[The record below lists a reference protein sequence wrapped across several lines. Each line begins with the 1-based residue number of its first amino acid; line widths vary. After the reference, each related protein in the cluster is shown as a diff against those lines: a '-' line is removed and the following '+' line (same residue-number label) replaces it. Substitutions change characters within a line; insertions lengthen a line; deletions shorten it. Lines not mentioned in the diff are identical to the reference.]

1 MSVMLPLR
9 FLHGVLSTCL
19 SLVAPE
25 IWSFWLQIHVRSVK
39 CCNQPSSS
47 PLFYLSCLINV
58 PGTIC
63 EILQNVGHLSTNMNP
78 VALFFSFFFG
88 DLYNRIKHLPNIWKY
103 RKTVIQLCTSS
114 VTFCFCSCLA
124 STCVCFVFF
133 TRLKMSSGSW
143 GCSFIKSPVCNSDHL
158 LLNLTVKELHM
169 EEMCVL
175 KEEKEWRSHE
185 ILLWYQLMWPM
196 RSFID
201 LGWILLV
208 NWWFERNSWTM
219 FTWHVKYN
227 YQFVDRLA
235 TQQFFYT
242 VNRKHSCFL
251 YHKSHHK
258 NQ

>member
-47 PLFYLSCLINV
+47 PLFLFVMPYQCSRN
-58 PGTIC
+58 
-63 EILQNVGHLSTNMNP
+63 HLWNFAKCGSPEHQYEPCST
-78 VALFFSFFFG
+78 FFFFPFFFG

-143 GCSFIKSPVCNSDHL
+143 GCSFIKSPVCNSDHH
-158 LLNLTVKELHM
+158 LLNLTVKVSLIWGAFSYHCSIFNLVLIM
-169 EEMCVL
+169 VFLEMCITCSSLNLGYHSVL
-175 KEEKEWRSHE
+175 
-185 ILLWYQLMWPM
+185 ILM
-196 RSFID
+196 
-201 LGWILLV
+201 
-208 NWWFERNSWTM
+208 
-219 FTWHVKYN
+219 
-227 YQFVDRLA
+227 
-235 TQQFFYT
+235 
-242 VNRKHSCFL
+242 
-251 YHKSHHK
+251 
-258 NQ
+258 

>member
-78 VALFFSFFFG
+78 VALFFFSFFFG

-143 GCSFIKSPVCNSDHL
+143 GCSFIKSPVCNSDHH
-158 LLNLTVKELHM
+158 LLNLTVKVSLIWGAFSYHCSIFNLVLIM
-169 EEMCVL
+169 VFLEMCITCSSLNLGYHSVL
-175 KEEKEWRSHE
+175 
-185 ILLWYQLMWPM
+185 ILM
-196 RSFID
+196 
-201 LGWILLV
+201 
-208 NWWFERNSWTM
+208 
-219 FTWHVKYN
+219 
-227 YQFVDRLA
+227 
-235 TQQFFYT
+235 
-242 VNRKHSCFL
+242 
-251 YHKSHHK
+251 
-258 NQ
+258 